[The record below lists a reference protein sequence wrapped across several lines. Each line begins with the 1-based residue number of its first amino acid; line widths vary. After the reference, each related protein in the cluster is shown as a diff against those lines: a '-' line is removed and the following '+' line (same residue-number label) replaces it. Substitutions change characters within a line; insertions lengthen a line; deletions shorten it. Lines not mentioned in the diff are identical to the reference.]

1 MTELLYRADRFM
13 TRHFTR
19 PSITWRQAVTIVI
32 PLIAE
37 NLFNTL
43 FGLLNTGMISSSG
56 VTSLSAVSLVDTL
69 NTFLFV
75 FYTGIATG
83 ACVVVANYR
92 GKGGEAKLHEAM
104 VQAVTSVTLFTIV
117 TAAFVIAF
125 NRPLL
130 NMLFGSAEQ
139 EVMDKALL
147 YMLGG
152 AVILPLLGIATAT
165 CGVLRGIGEGRIS
178 LVYTMISTGV
188 YVLLNLLF
196 LTILKMGIPG
206 LILSIS
212 INRVSNIPL
221 LLFLMKKGHSA
232 FRAKFKEFFHINFKM
247 LGSILKI
254 GLPCAMEQLFFTGG
268 RLVTQSMIVPM
279 GTNAIVTYN
288 VSYSI
293 MTLSQCLVS
302 PVNTA
307 MFTVAGICMGNNRPE
322 DVRSLTKSY
331 FALNTCSYVFS
342 LGMILVLFRSL
353 VRFYNAPAELVSEI
367 FLYVMITTV
376 SQPIIHN
383 AAFMLPSVFRAVG
396 DGNYCTVVSLLIM
409 WIVRVGGGYVLGVW
423 MGMGVLGIWIAMDLD
438 WLVRALIFPIRFRGT
453 KWLEHRPI
461 TD

>member
-1 MTELLYRADRFM
+1 M

-19 PSITWRQAVTIVI
+19 PSITWRQSVTIVI

-37 NLFNTL
+37 NLFTTL
-43 FGLLNTGMISSSG
+43 FGLLNTGMISASG
-56 VTSLSAVSLVDTL
+56 VAALSAVSLVDTL

-75 FYTGIATG
+75 FYSGIATG
-83 ACVVVANYR
+83 ACVVVATYR
-92 GKGGEAKLHEAM
+92 GRGGDAKLHESM
-104 VQAVTSVTLFTIV
+104 VQAVTSVTLFTLV
-117 TAAFVIAF
+117 TALFVIAF
-125 NRPLL
+125 NTPLL
-130 NMLFGSAEQ
+130 NMLFGSAEKD
-139 EVMDKALL
+139 VMDNARL

-152 AVILPLLGIATAT
+152 ALTLPLLGITTAV

-178 LVYTMISTGV
+178 LVYTMISTGI
-188 YVLLNLLF
+188 YVLLNVVF
-196 LTILKMGIPG
+196 LTILKLGIPG

-212 INRVSNIPL
+212 LNRITNIPL
-221 LLFLMKKGHSA
+221 ILFLMKKGHSA
-232 FRAKFKEFFHINFKM
+232 FRARFREFFRINFKM
-247 LGSILKI
+247 LGSIMKI

-293 MTLSQCLVS
+293 MTLSQCLVN

-331 FALNTCSYVFS
+331 FVFNTCSYVFS
-342 LGMILVLFRSL
+342 LGMVLLLFNSL
-353 VRFYNAPAELVSEI
+353 VHFYHAPEELVSEI
-367 FLYVMITTV
+367 FLYVMITSI

-396 DGNYCTVVSLLIM
+396 DGNYCTVVSLIIM
-409 WIVRVGGGYVLGVW
+409 WVVRVFLGYVLGVR

-438 WLVRALIFPIRFRGT
+438 WLVRALIFPLRFRGT